1 MIDSTELIKQRVRKA
16 LYTEESEDY
25 TRSFDSMIHPPI
37 SYYIPW
43 NIVCQI
49 NKLVTSLKYSD
60 KVSYKKKE
68 IERLLKPYGFR
79 KFATGTNRMILQYV
93 EDHTFLIKVA
103 LDRVG
108 MKNNPDEFRN
118 MELLKPF
125 MPKTYDV
132 TPCGTISMVER
143 VQPITSREEA
153 VSIAPDIFDVIVH
166 HILGKYVASDIGTKY
181 YMNWGVRAGFGP
193 VILDLTDLFPLDG
206 TKLHCKRIMPDGN
219 ICNGEIDYDF
229 GFNNLVCNK
238 CHHTYEAR
246 ELEKD
251 MSHSE
256 NGIIIGGNINMS
268 VELIVNGSVVARS
281 NQTTESILPRASR
294 RRRPTIDSSHMNERK
309 GAVLVIGDKEYSG
322 NSCITVV
329 KKDTNTLSG
338 NNEALKKICNVSLV
352 FGDENVENSESSM
365 NDIGKDTHNC
375 DFEKNISEEEKY
387 LKLSDINTIMNE
399 NADNNYDRAE
409 DNTEAFEEPAIVN
422 DSVFVSVNEDGDPK
436 IVSNDTD
443 TPDTENEEIFE
454 PLGNQYDSED
464 EEFTESDSEIIDE
477 SESDEVSNT
486 DDTLESS
493 DESADEQPTDIK
505 TASEVFNNISDEE
518 RDAFAKYAASMGNVG
533 GSTNV

>member
-25 TRSFDSMIHPPI
+25 TRSFDSMIHLPI

-43 NIVCQI
+43 NVVCQI

-60 KVSYKKKE
+60 KVSFKKKE

-143 VQPITSREEA
+143 VQPITSRQEA
-153 VSIAPDIFDVIVH
+153 VSIAPDIFDVIVN

-206 TKLHCKRIMPDGN
+206 TKLHCKRQMPDGS
-219 ICNGEIDYDF
+219 ICNGEIDYDY

-238 CHHTYEAR
+238 CNHVYEAR

-251 MSHSE
+251 MSHNE
-256 NGIIIGGNINMS
+256 NGIIVGGNINMS
-268 VELIVNGSVVARS
+268 VELIVNGTVVARS
-281 NQTTESILPRASR
+281 NQTTESILPRASK
-294 RRRPTIDSSHMNERK
+294 RRRPNINTGHIKERK
-309 GAVLVIGDKEYSG
+309 GAVLVINGREYNGDS
-322 NSCITVV
+322 NSETIV
-329 KKDTNTLSG
+329 KTTTKKPDTNKDVVTS
-338 NNEALKKICNVSLV
+338 EKKRCNVSLQISNTEEADYSHDKS
-352 FGDENVENSESSM
+352 DEKVTFHDDSNSKNEPIINDAGTENTDIKSEESLTKEDAIDTTEDNEPEVSNNSES
-365 NDIGKDTHNC
+365 
-375 DFEKNISEEEKY
+375 EEE
-387 LKLSDINTIMNE
+387 
-399 NADNNYDRAE
+399 
-409 DNTEAFEEPAIVN
+409 
-422 DSVFVSVNEDGDPK
+422 
-436 IVSNDTD
+436 
-443 TPDTENEEIFE
+443 FE
-454 PLGNQYDSED
+454 PLGGEYDSED
-464 EEFTESDSEIIDE
+464 ENQNETGNSSAEKNDSSEDEAIDQSSDSNTNLDDSSVTEEEDSNKIACTPSEIFD
-477 SESDEVSNT
+477 SVSD
-486 DDTLESS
+486 D
-493 DESADEQPTDIK
+493 
-505 TASEVFNNISDEE
+505 E
-518 RDAFAKYAASMGNVG
+518 RDAFAKYAASMGSIG
-533 GSTNV
+533 GSVNV

>member
-25 TRSFDSMIHPPI
+25 TRSFDSMIHLPI

-43 NIVCQI
+43 NVVCQI

-60 KVSYKKKE
+60 KVSFKKKE

-143 VQPITSREEA
+143 VQPITSRQEA
-153 VSIAPDIFDVIVH
+153 ASIAPDIFDVIVN

-206 TKLHCKRIMPDGN
+206 TKLHCKRQMPDGS
-219 ICNGEIDYDF
+219 ICNGEIDYDY

-238 CHHTYEAR
+238 CNHVYEAR

-251 MSHSE
+251 MSHNE
-256 NGIIIGGNINMS
+256 NGIIVGGNINMS
-268 VELIVNGSVVARS
+268 VELIVNGTVVARS
-281 NQTTESILPRASR
+281 NQTTESILPRASK
-294 RRRPTIDSSHMNERK
+294 RRRPNINTGHIKERK
-309 GAVLVIGDKEYSG
+309 GAVLVINGHEYNGDS
-322 NSCITVV
+322 NSEIVV
-329 KKDTNTLSG
+329 KTAMEKSNTIDANKDVVTS
-338 NNEALKKICNVSLV
+338 EKKRCNVSLQISNTEEADNSHDAP
-352 FGDENVENSESSM
+352 DEKIISHDDGLDSNSKNETT
-365 NDIGKDTHNC
+365 DT
-375 DFEKNISEEEKY
+375 KSEESLFKDKVIVTPATGNGKPEV
-387 LKLSDINTIMNE
+387 IR
-399 NADNNYDRAE
+399 NNH
-409 DNTEAFEEPAIVN
+409 EE
-422 DSVFVSVNEDGDPK
+422 E
-436 IVSNDTD
+436 
-443 TPDTENEEIFE
+443 FE
-454 PLGNQYDSED
+454 PLGGEYDSED
-464 EEFTESDSEIIDE
+464 ENPDDSDNGSFEE
-477 SESDEVSNT
+477 NNTKDEVELSDNNT
-486 DDTLESS
+486 TQDDSS
-493 DESADEQPTDIK
+493 ATEVIPSKI
-505 TASEVFNNISDEE
+505 SEDPSKIFDSVSDDE
-518 RDAFAKYAASMGNVG
+518 RDAFAKYAASMGSIG
-533 GSTNV
+533 GSVNV

>member
-25 TRSFDSMIHPPI
+25 TRSFDSMIHLPI

-43 NIVCQI
+43 NVVCQI

-60 KVSYKKKE
+60 KVSFKKKE

-143 VQPITSREEA
+143 VQPITSRQEA
-153 VSIAPDIFDVIVH
+153 VSIAPDIFDVIVN

-206 TKLHCKRIMPDGN
+206 TKLHCKRQMPDGS
-219 ICNGEIDYDF
+219 ICNGEIDYDY

-238 CHHTYEAR
+238 CNHVYEAR

-251 MSHSE
+251 MSHNE
-256 NGIIIGGNINMS
+256 NGIIVGGNINMS
-268 VELIVNGSVVARS
+268 VELIVNGTIVARS
-281 NQTTESILPRASR
+281 NQTTESILPRASK
-294 RRRPTIDSSHMNERK
+294 RRRPSIDSSHINERK
-309 GAVLVIGDKEYSG
+309 GAVLVIGDKEYS
-322 NSCITVV
+322 SSSDMVVV
-329 KKDTNTLSG
+329 KKDNKRSSD
-338 NNEALKKICNVSLV
+338 NKEESKKVCNVSLV
-352 FGDENVENSESSM
+352 FGDGNTENVVTPTDNTDE
-365 NDIGKDTHNC
+365 KTHNC
-375 DFEKNISEEEKY
+375 VSDQEVSEEKEY
-387 LKLSDINTIMNE
+387 LNLDEVKTILNTDTDYNSE
-399 NADNNYDRAE
+399 NAE
-409 DNTEAFEEPAIVN
+409 DNTEVSENPTVINNFK
-422 DSVFVSVNEDGDPK
+422 FVSFNECDEPR
-436 IVSNDTD
+436 IIINDIKSK
-443 TPDTENEEIFE
+443 EEEIFE
-454 PLGNQYDSED
+454 PLGNQYDSEGD
-464 EEFTESDSEIIDE
+464 ESTESDKEIIDE
-477 SESDEVSNT
+477 SENDEVNETSN
-486 DDTLESS
+486 DDVLENP
-493 DESADEQPTDIK
+493 DENVNDQSGDIK